1 MSLDPTDEIISE
13 IYEAAA
19 VPEYWPRVLG
29 KMSKLVDG
37 AGGILFTSVLD
48 RIRWTASEDVYDVFE
63 EFVRAGWAA
72 INPRTQ
78 RLGGLNHAGFV
89 HDLDAFTLEE
99 LDNDPVYTGF
109 YRKRGAGWAAGTIL
123 SIPNGDAVIF
133 SFERAYEK
141 GPVPKPVIQF
151 FDGLRPHLAP
161 GALLSAR
168 LGLTRAQAMTDA
180 LQAIGLPAAVLRPRG
195 ALLVANT
202 AFERWMPTLFR
213 DHRDRI
219 RLNDA
224 GADALLAKAVAR
236 IGLTREPGE
245 VNSVPVAAS
254 EGRPPMILH
263 LLPVRGVAN
272 DIFSRADSLL
282 VVTPVDKASVPTA
295 EVLQGLF
302 DLTPAEARVAR
313 GIGEA
318 TSVEDLA
325 AALGVSRETV
335 RTQIKAILAKTGVG
349 GQKELVSL
357 LAGKVLRPDPG

>member
-1 MSLDPTDEIISE
+1 MSLDSTDEIISE

-29 KMSKLVDG
+29 KMSKHVDG

-48 RIRWTASEDVYDVFE
+48 RIRWTASEDIYDAMD
-63 EFVRAGWAA
+63 EFVREGWAA
-72 INPRTQ
+72 INPRPS
-78 RLGGLNHAGFV
+78 RIMALNHAGFIQ
-89 HDLDAFTLEE
+89 DLDAFTREE
-99 LDNDPVYTGF
+99 LDRDPVYANF
-109 YRKRGAGWAAGTIL
+109 LRKRGLGWATGTML
-123 SIPNGDAVIF
+123 SIPNGDALIF

-141 GPVPKPVIQF
+141 GPVPRPVIEF
-151 FDGLRPHLAP
+151 FDRLRPHLAR

-168 LGLTRAQAMTDA
+168 LGLERAQAMTDA

-195 ALLVANT
+195 ALLVANA

-219 RLNDA
+219 RLSDA
-224 GADALLAKAVAR
+224 AADALIAKAIAR
-236 IGLTREPGE
+236 IGLANEPGV
-245 VNSVPVAAS
+245 VNSVPVAAG

-272 DIFSRADSLL
+272 DIFTRADSLL
-282 VVTPVDKASVPTA
+282 VVTPVDRASVPTA

-335 RTQIKAILAKTGVG
+335 RTQIKAVLAKTGVG

-357 LAGKVLRPDPG
+357 LAGKVLRPDQG